1 MADPTAVNAQITD
14 AVTQTNVKVVAEAPA
29 QAIAALYQIASH
41 SAGLSL
47 QNAVYS
53 QQAPEPDLH
62 RGGFQGGV
70 DDHGDRRQ
78 ERYLTRPLIP
88 GVPRHVRLRQEIRAR
103 AIRRQRASRR
113 PGEAGR
119 QTPASGGRASA
130 NGDVKLPS
138 RPSPLA
144 GMSERLLKQ
153 TEAPPPDTSALNSQV
168 VQAVQMSN
176 SETAGYAP
184 SQIAIAP
191 NMMISQ
197 ASGLVAQSAAS
208 YFDGVSKIALASQA
222 ILLRQMTQNIAEN
235 KLAQAA
241 EDALGALATDLL
253 MALLPPR

>member
-1 MADPTAVNAQITD
+1 
-14 AVTQTNVKVVAEAPA
+14 
-29 QAIAALYQIASH
+29 
-41 SAGLSL
+41 
-47 QNAVYS
+47 
-53 QQAPEPDLH
+53 
-62 RGGFQGGV
+62 
-70 DDHGDRRQ
+70 
-78 ERYLTRPLIP
+78 
-88 GVPRHVRLRQEIRAR
+88 
-103 AIRRQRASRR
+103 
-113 PGEAGR
+113 
-119 QTPASGGRASA
+119 
-130 NGDVKLPS
+130 
-138 RPSPLA
+138 
-144 GMSERLLKQ
+144 MSERLLKQ

-253 MALLPPR
+253 MGAAAAVAAAAGAIEAESASFAIDKIDQSIAKYSETLASRGGKDTNRSHHRRGRRRPALAQESRHGLFQAGRTGQVPSLSLRLP

>member
-1 MADPTAVNAQITD
+1 MFGFG
-14 AVTQTNVKVVAEAPA
+14 KKSAPA
-29 QAIAALYQIASH
+29 PSGDSEQAAA
-41 SAGLSL
+41 
-47 QNAVYS
+47 
-53 QQAPEPDLH
+53 
-62 RGGFQGGV
+62 
-70 DDHGDRRQ
+70 
-78 ERYLTRPLIP
+78 
-88 GVPRHVRLRQEIRAR
+88 
-103 AIRRQRASRR
+103 

-253 MALLPPR
+253 MGAAAAVAAAAGRSRRNRPASPSTRSTRASPSTARPSPVAAARTPNRSHHRRGRRRPALAQESRHGLFQAGRTGQVPSLSLRLP

>member
-1 MADPTAVNAQITD
+1 MFGFG
-14 AVTQTNVKVVAEAPA
+14 KKSAPA
-29 QAIAALYQIASH
+29 PSGDSEQAAA
-41 SAGLSL
+41 
-47 QNAVYS
+47 
-53 QQAPEPDLH
+53 
-62 RGGFQGGV
+62 
-70 DDHGDRRQ
+70 
-78 ERYLTRPLIP
+78 
-88 GVPRHVRLRQEIRAR
+88 
-103 AIRRQRASRR
+103 

-153 TEAPPPDTSALNSQV
+153 TE
-168 VQAVQMSN
+168 
-176 SETAGYAP
+176 AP

-253 MALLPPR
+253 MGAAAAVAAAAGAIEAESASFAIDKIDQSIAKYSETLASRGGKDTQS

>member
-1 MADPTAVNAQITD
+1 MFGFG
-14 AVTQTNVKVVAEAPA
+14 KKSAPA
-29 QAIAALYQIASH
+29 PSGDSEQAAA
-41 SAGLSL
+41 
-47 QNAVYS
+47 
-53 QQAPEPDLH
+53 
-62 RGGFQGGV
+62 
-70 DDHGDRRQ
+70 
-78 ERYLTRPLIP
+78 
-88 GVPRHVRLRQEIRAR
+88 
-103 AIRRQRASRR
+103 

-253 MALLPPR
+253 MGAAAPGGAAGGGGA

>member
-1 MADPTAVNAQITD
+1 MFGFG
-14 AVTQTNVKVVAEAPA
+14 KKSAPA
-29 QAIAALYQIASH
+29 PAPSGDSEQAAA
-41 SAGLSL
+41 
-47 QNAVYS
+47 
-53 QQAPEPDLH
+53 
-62 RGGFQGGV
+62 
-70 DDHGDRRQ
+70 
-78 ERYLTRPLIP
+78 
-88 GVPRHVRLRQEIRAR
+88 
-103 AIRRQRASRR
+103 

-253 MALLPPR
+253 MGAAAAVAAAAGAIEAESASFAIDKIDQSIAKYSETLASRGGSHHRRGRRRPALAQESRHGLFQAGRTGQVPSLSLRLP

>member
-1 MADPTAVNAQITD
+1 MFGFG
-14 AVTQTNVKVVAEAPA
+14 KKSAPA
-29 QAIAALYQIASH
+29 PAPSGDSEQAAA
-41 SAGLSL
+41 
-47 QNAVYS
+47 
-53 QQAPEPDLH
+53 
-62 RGGFQGGV
+62 
-70 DDHGDRRQ
+70 
-78 ERYLTRPLIP
+78 
-88 GVPRHVRLRQEIRAR
+88 
-103 AIRRQRASRR
+103 

-253 MALLPPR
+253 MGAAAPVAAAAGAIEAV

>member
-1 MADPTAVNAQITD
+1 MFGFG
-14 AVTQTNVKVVAEAPA
+14 KKSAPA
-29 QAIAALYQIASH
+29 PAPSGDSEQAAA
-41 SAGLSL
+41 
-47 QNAVYS
+47 
-53 QQAPEPDLH
+53 
-62 RGGFQGGV
+62 
-70 DDHGDRRQ
+70 
-78 ERYLTRPLIP
+78 
-88 GVPRHVRLRQEIRAR
+88 
-103 AIRRQRASRR
+103 

-119 QTPASGGRASA
+119 QTPAS
-130 NGDVKLPS
+130 GDVKLPS

-253 MALLPPR
+253 MGAAAAVAAAAGAIEAESASFAIDKIDQSIAKYSETLASRGGKDTQS

>member
-1 MADPTAVNAQITD
+1 MFGFG
-14 AVTQTNVKVVAEAPA
+14 KKSAPA
-29 QAIAALYQIASH
+29 PSGDSEQAAA
-41 SAGLSL
+41 
-47 QNAVYS
+47 
-53 QQAPEPDLH
+53 
-62 RGGFQGGV
+62 
-70 DDHGDRRQ
+70 
-78 ERYLTRPLIP
+78 
-88 GVPRHVRLRQEIRAR
+88 
-103 AIRRQRASRR
+103 

-153 TEAPPPDTSALNSQV
+153 TEAPPDTSALNSQV

-253 MALLPPR
+253 MGAAAAVAAAAGAIEAESASFAIDKIDQSIAKYSETLASRGGKDTQS

>member
-1 MADPTAVNAQITD
+1 MFGFG
-14 AVTQTNVKVVAEAPA
+14 KKSAPA
-29 QAIAALYQIASH
+29 PAPAPSGDSEQAAA
-41 SAGLSL
+41 
-47 QNAVYS
+47 
-53 QQAPEPDLH
+53 
-62 RGGFQGGV
+62 
-70 DDHGDRRQ
+70 
-78 ERYLTRPLIP
+78 
-88 GVPRHVRLRQEIRAR
+88 
-103 AIRRQRASRR
+103 

-253 MALLPPR
+253 MGAAPPGSPRGPGRGAGERAGGMI